1 MQEKTQEEFLQSM
14 LSNLSNTEDKTPN
27 SFSYDILSAAAIV
40 FEDFQRVIL
49 ELFRKFDVM
58 NLEDEDL
65 DARVLQIAG
74 IKRKQATQSTGEV
87 TVTGAPKTVIPK
99 ETVFLAGSL
108 EFTIDQDYTIPDTGN
123 ITVKVKSVTY
133 GGDANV
139 LPNAIDKSD
148 PQIVGVDNISN
159 AKEIM
164 NGYDQE
170 TDDDLRERYL
180 EKLLHPPKAGNPAH
194 YKLWATEVDG
204 IWNAKVF
211 RTWQGGGTVKVVV
224 IGLDRKAVGSDLIEK
239 VKKHI
244 LEEAP
249 IRYESLTVESAT
261 TKKVKVDV
269 KIKLTQN
276 ANLIEVKEEIK
287 DRIEKYFYSI
297 SFKENIVSYAKVG
310 AEILKVPG
318 VADYDNLKLNGS
330 MGNVVMKETE
340 VPEIESLGVTTNE

>member
-1 MQEKTQEEFLQSM
+1 MQQKTQEEFLQSM

-49 ELFRKFDVM
+49 ELFKKFDVM
-58 NLEDEDL
+58 NLEDEEL

-87 TVTGAPKTVIPK
+87 TITGLPKTVIPK

-108 EFTIDQDYTIPDTGN
+108 EFTIDQDYIIPESGN
-123 ITVKVKSVTY
+123 ITIQVKSVTH

-139 LPNAIDKSD
+139 LPNAIDKMS
-148 PQIVGVDNISN
+148 PQILGVDNISN

-164 NGYDQE
+164 NGYDKE

-224 IGLDRKAVGSDLIEK
+224 IGLNRKAVGPDLIEK

-249 IRYESLTVESAT
+249 IRYENLTVESAT

-297 SFKENIVSYAKVG
+297 SFKENAVSYAKVG

-318 VADYDNLKLNGS
+318 VADYDDLKLNGNL
-330 MGNVVMKETE
+330 GNVVMKETE
-340 VPEIESLGVTTNE
+340 VPELESLGVTTDE

>member
-49 ELFRKFDVM
+49 ELFKKFDVM
-58 NLEDEDL
+58 NLEDEEL

-74 IKRKQATQSTGEV
+74 LRRKQATQSVGEV
-87 TVTGAPKTVIPK
+87 TITGSPNTVITK
-99 ETVFLAGSL
+99 DIVFLAGSL
-108 EFTIDQDYTIPDTGN
+108 EFTIDKDYVIPESGN
-123 ITVKVKSVTY
+123 ITIKVKSVTY

-139 LPNAIDKSD
+139 LPNAIDKMS
-148 PQIVGVDNISN
+148 PQMLGVDNISN

-164 NGYDQE
+164 NGYDKE

-224 IGLDRKAVGSDLIEK
+224 IGLNRKAVGPDLIEK

-249 IRYESLTVESAT
+249 IRYEDLTVESAK
-261 TKKVKVDV
+261 TKKIKVDV
-269 KIKLTQN
+269 KIKLTQS

-287 DRIEKYFYSI
+287 NRIEKYFYSI
-297 SFKENIVSYAKVG
+297 SFKENTVSYAKVG

-318 VADYDNLKLNGS
+318 VADYDDLKLNGNI
-330 MGNVVMKETE
+330 GNVELKETE
-340 VPEIESLGVTTNE
+340 VPEIESLGVATNE

>member
-49 ELFRKFDVM
+49 ELFKKFDVM
-58 NLEDEDL
+58 NLEDEEL

-87 TVTGAPKTVIPK
+87 TITGLPKTVIPK

-108 EFTIDQDYTIPDTGN
+108 EFKIDQDYIIPDTGN
-123 ITVKVKSVTY
+123 ITIKVRSVSY

-139 LPNAIDKSD
+139 LPNAIDKSN
-148 PQIVGVDNISN
+148 PQIMGVDNISN
-159 AKEIM
+159 AKEIN

-224 IGLDRKAVGSDLIEK
+224 IGLNRKAVGPDLIER

-287 DRIEKYFYSI
+287 NRIEKYFYSI
-297 SFKENIVSYAKVG
+297 SFKENTVSYAKVG

-318 VADYDNLKLNGS
+318 VADYDDLKLNGS
-330 MGNVVMKETE
+330 LGNVELKETE
-340 VPEIESLGVTTNE
+340 VPALESLGVTTDE

>member
-1 MQEKTQEEFLQSM
+1 MQEKSQEEFLQSM

-49 ELFRKFDVM
+49 ELFKKFDVM
-58 NLEDEDL
+58 NLEDEEL

-87 TVTGAPKTVIPK
+87 TITGAPNTVIPK

-108 EFTIDQDYTIPDTGN
+108 EFRIDQDYVIPDTGN
-123 ITVKVKSVTY
+123 ITIKVKSVTY

-139 LPNAIDKSD
+139 LPNTIDKSN
-148 PQIVGVDNISN
+148 PQIMGVDNISN
-159 AKEIM
+159 AKDIN

-224 IGLDRKAVGSDLIEK
+224 IGLNRKAVGPDLIEK

-297 SFKENIVSYAKVG
+297 SFKENIVSCAKVG

-318 VADYDNLKLNGS
+318 VADYDDLKLNGS
-330 MGNVVMKETE
+330 MGNVEMKETE
-340 VPEIESLGVTTNE
+340 VPELESLGVTTDE

>member
-49 ELFRKFDVM
+49 ELFKKFDVM
-58 NLEDEDL
+58 NLEDEEL

-74 IKRKQATQSTGEV
+74 IRRKQATQSTGEV
-87 TVTGAPKTVIPK
+87 TITGQPNTVIPK

-108 EFTIDQDYTIPDTGN
+108 EFRIDQDYIIPDTGN
-123 ITVKVKSVTY
+123 ITIKVRSVTY

-139 LPNAIDKSD
+139 LPNAIDKSN
-148 PQIVGVDNISN
+148 PQIMGVDNISN
-159 AKEIM
+159 AKEIN

-224 IGLDRKAVGSDLIEK
+224 IGLNRKAVGSDLIEK

-297 SFKENIVSYAKVG
+297 SFKESIVSYAKVG
-310 AEILKVPG
+310 AEILKVSG
-318 VADYDNLKLNGS
+318 VADYDDLKLNGS

-340 VPEIESLGVTTNE
+340 VPEIESLGVTTDE